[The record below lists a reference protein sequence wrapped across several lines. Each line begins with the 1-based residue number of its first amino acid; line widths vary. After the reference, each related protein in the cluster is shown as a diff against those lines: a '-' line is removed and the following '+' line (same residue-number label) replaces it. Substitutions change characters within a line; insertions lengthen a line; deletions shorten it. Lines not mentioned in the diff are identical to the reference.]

1 MKVVINKC
9 FGGFSLS
16 PKATLRLF
24 ELGAPI
30 EAIPV
35 DDYWPPEKRE
45 EEAKKYRT
53 MGFAAGLEGWRAFL
67 RSGSD
72 MHGMFMTVF
81 SPDESLVL
89 NAREIPRNDPS
100 LIRVVEEMGYMADGA
115 CASLAIVEIPDGVDY
130 EIAEYDGMEHIAE
143 KHRTWG

>member
-30 EAIPV
+30 EATLV

-45 EEAKKYRT
+45 EEAKKYPGL
-53 MGFAAGLEGWRAFL
+53 GFAAGLEGWRDYL
-67 RSGSD
+67 RSGD
-72 MHGMFMTVF
+72 GKKRLLLHVF

-89 NAREIPRNDPS
+89 NAREIPRDDPL
-100 LIRVVEEMGYMADGA
+100 LIRVVEEMGDMADGA
-115 CASLAIVEIPDGVDY
+115 CARLAIVEIPDGVDY
-130 EIAEYDGMEHIAE
+130 EIDEYDGMEHIAE